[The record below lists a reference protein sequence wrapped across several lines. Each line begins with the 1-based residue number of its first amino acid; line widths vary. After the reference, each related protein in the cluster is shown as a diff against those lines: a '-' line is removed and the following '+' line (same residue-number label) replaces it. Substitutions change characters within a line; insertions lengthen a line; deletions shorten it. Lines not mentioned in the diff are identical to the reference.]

1 MIQSNK
7 LVRPSMFMGLVL
19 MASFATQ
26 VAYAAPVIVGT
37 CKSGVQ
43 FATIQSA
50 INASPSG
57 TTINVC
63 PGLYPEQVVIN
74 KALTL
79 KGFASGNQGA
89 AIITA
94 PPGGIV
100 QNATSLSTGDP
111 IAAQVLVQ
119 SGTGLV
125 TISDMTVDGNNNQI
139 SCTPDL
145 IGIYY
150 QNSSGTITRDAV
162 LNEVMTNDTG
172 CQGGLGI
179 FVQSGGS
186 GSSNVSITF
195 NHVEDYQKNGI
206 TGNEVGTSVTINGN
220 TVIGQ
225 GPTTGAAEN
234 SIQIGFG
241 ATGSITSNTVSSD
254 VWAPDTFSD
263 PGDAAA
269 GLLVYDAANVIIS
282 KNNVSATQFGI
293 AVVGDGAFSAD
304 HASVTNNTVS
314 ATHIFDGIDLCN
326 NSNTVTGNVINGSDE
341 AAIHIDGSCGGS
353 TGSVVK
359 SNTINS
365 ACAGILIGAN
375 SSVSSS
381 SPNTYYNT
389 ITLVQNNGSDACTPP
404 PGARPQTKH
413 GARQKTH
420 FAAARP

>member
-19 MASFATQ
+19 MACFATQ
-26 VAYAAPVIVGT
+26 VASAAPVIVGT

-50 INASPSG
+50 INASPAG

-63 PGLYPEQVVIN
+63 PGLYPEQIVIN
-74 KALTL
+74 KALIL
-79 KGFASGNQGA
+79 KGFSSGNQGA

-100 QNATSLSTGDP
+100 QNTTSLSSGYP

-139 SCTPDL
+139 SCSPDL

-179 FVQSGGS
+179 FVQSGGT

-195 NHVEDYQKNGI
+195 NHVENYQKNGI
-206 TGNEVGTSVTINGN
+206 TGNEVGTAVTITGN

-241 ATGSITSNTVSSD
+241 ATGSISSNTVSSD
-254 VWAPDTFSD
+254 VWAPDTFGD
-263 PGDAAA
+263 PADAAA
-269 GLLVYDAANVIIS
+269 GLLVYDSANVIIS

-304 HASVTNNTVS
+304 HATLTNNTVS

-326 NSNTVTGNVINGSDE
+326 NSNTVMNNVVNGSDE

-353 TGSVVK
+353 SGSIVK

-365 ACAGILIGAN
+365 ACAGI
-375 SSVSSS
+375 
-381 SPNTYYNT
+381 
-389 ITLVQNNGSDACTPP
+389 
-404 PGARPQTKH
+404 
-413 GARQKTH
+413 
-420 FAAARP
+420 